1 MAKTGSA
8 KYQWQ
13 IMQSLGLQDEE
24 ISKFADASYWLQ
36 YFPPLAIADLRS
48 IGVHVRIDLH
58 ISLQKILHELQ
69 DQSLVFLIF
78 YRLIGA
84 GHLLPQMPIPTLTPS
99 FDGNS
104 SV

>member
-1 MAKTGSA
+1 MTWFILPQKMSWFQSKAVAKTGTA

-48 IGVHVRIDLH
+48 IGVHVRINLLT
-58 ISLQKILHELQ
+58 SL
-69 DQSLVFLIF
+69 
-78 YRLIGA
+78 
-84 GHLLPQMPIPTLTPS
+84 
-99 FDGNS
+99 
-104 SV
+104 